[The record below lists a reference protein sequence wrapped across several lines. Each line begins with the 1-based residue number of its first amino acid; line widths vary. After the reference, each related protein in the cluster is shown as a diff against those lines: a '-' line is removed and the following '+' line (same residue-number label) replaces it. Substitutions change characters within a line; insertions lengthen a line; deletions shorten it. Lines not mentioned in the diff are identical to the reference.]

1 MRELDKFMENEI
13 QLNKH
18 WVRKENKNEALG
30 RWGSGKQSLQD
41 GRVHKQNQNSACS
54 HIPCL
59 SLAVSWDSMLV
70 ILALKR
76 LRQEDIKF
84 QRSPGYIVKPYL
96 KITTINKQKNPHRLK
111 QQPNEH

>member
-30 RWGSGKQSLQD
+30 RWGWGKQSLQD
-41 GRVHKQNQNSACS
+41 GRVHKQNQN
-54 HIPCL
+54 L

-76 LRQEDIKF
+76 LRQEDSKF

-96 KITTINKQKNPHRLK
+96 KIATINKQKNPHRLK